1 MQGNSGSKLNK
12 NQVMSPELLISTRT
26 RSTPFSSRVETCGV
40 TAYTV
45 YNHMLL
51 PLIFRSLEKDYWHLC
66 EAVQVWDVSCQRQVE
81 ITGPDT
87 RRLVQLMTPR
97 DLSQA
102 ENGQCLYAPLCDES
116 GGMVNDPILIKHSNN
131 HWWLSIADTDV
142 LLWAKGLAT
151 GLGLNVNISE
161 PDIWPLAVQ
170 GPKAENLLTR
180 VFGEEIKKIGFFRSR
195 KLDYKGNDFLIARSG
210 WSKQGGFEIYV
221 NDAEFGRQLWDEL
234 FDKGEDLNVGPGCP
248 NLIERIESGFMS
260 FGGDMGYDTTPFE
273 CGLDHYVDLDAG
285 IESLSIK
292 ALRTRKPKTKLMG
305 LVIETK
311 VNLTDRQVF
320 IGNKVLGEITSNV
333 WSPRYSVHLAFAKC
347 DLELLGDQQDK
358 YIKTSSGEAAVQ
370 ITNLPFDFTTLG
382 LTKKA
387 DDISL

>member
-1 MQGNSGSKLNK
+1 MQGNSGSNLKK
-12 NQVMSPELLISTRT
+12 KQAMSPELLISTRT
-26 RSTPFSSRVETCGV
+26 RSTPFSSRVEACGV
-40 TAYTV
+40 KAYTV

-51 PLIFRSLEKDYWHLC
+51 PIVYRGLEKDYWHLC

-102 ENGQCLYAPLCDES
+102 ENGQCLYAPLCDET
-116 GGMVNDPILIKHSNN
+116 GGMINDPILIKHDNN

-151 GLGLNVNISE
+151 GLGLNVNVSE
-161 PDIWPLAVQ
+161 PEIWPLAVQ

-221 NDAEFGRQLWDEL
+221 NDAELGRQLWDEL
-234 FDKGEDLNVGPGCP
+234 FVKGEDLNVGPGCP
-248 NLIERIESGFMS
+248 NLIERIESGLMS

-273 CGLDHYVDLDAG
+273 CGLDHYVDLEAG
-285 IESLSIK
+285 IESLSIE

-305 LVIETK
+305 LVIEKK

-347 DLELLGDQQDK
+347 DLELLGDQQDQ

-382 LTKKA
+382 LT
-387 DDISL
+387 

>member
-1 MQGNSGSKLNK
+1 MQGNSGSNLKK

-26 RSTPFSSRVETCGV
+26 RSTPFSSRVEACGV

-51 PLIFRSLEKDYWHLC
+51 PIVYRSLEKDYWHLC

-151 GLGLNVNISE
+151 GFGLNVNISE

-221 NDAEFGRQLWDEL
+221 NDAELGRQLWDEL

-248 NLIERIESGFMS
+248 NLIERIESGLMS

-285 IESLSIK
+285 IESLSIE

-305 LVIETK
+305 LVIEKK

-382 LTKKA
+382 LT
-387 DDISL
+387 

>member
-1 MQGNSGSKLNK
+1 MQGNSGSNLKK
-12 NQVMSPELLISTRT
+12 KQAMSPELLISTRT
-26 RSTPFSSRVETCGV
+26 RSTPFSSRVEACGV
-40 TAYTV
+40 KAYTV

-51 PLIFRSLEKDYWHLC
+51 PIVYRGLEKDYWHLC

-102 ENGQCLYAPLCDES
+102 ENGQCLYAPLCDET
-116 GGMVNDPILIKHSNN
+116 GGMINDPILIKHTNN

-161 PDIWPLAVQ
+161 PGIWPLAVQ

-221 NDAEFGRQLWDEL
+221 NDAELGRQLWDEL

-248 NLIERIESGFMS
+248 NLIERIESGLMS

-273 CGLDHYVDLDAG
+273 CGLDHYVDLEAG
-285 IESLSIK
+285 IESLSIE

-305 LVIETK
+305 LVIEKK

-333 WSPRYSVHLAFAKC
+333 WSPRYSVHLAFARC

-382 LTKKA
+382 LA
-387 DDISL
+387 

>member
-1 MQGNSGSKLNK
+1 MLGNLGSKLKK

-51 PLIFRSLEKDYWHLC
+51 PSIFRSLEKDYWHLC

-102 ENGQCLYAPLCDES
+102 ENGQCLYAPLCDET
-116 GGMVNDPILIKHSNN
+116 GGMINDPILIKHANN

-151 GLGLNVNISE
+151 GFGLNVNISE
-161 PDIWPLAVQ
+161 PGIWPLAVQ

-195 KLDYKGNDFLIARSG
+195 IFDYKGNEFLIARSG

-221 NDAEFGRQLWDEL
+221 NDAELGRQLWDEL
-234 FDKGEDLNVGPGCP
+234 FEKGEDLNVGPGCP
-248 NLIERIESGFMS
+248 NLIERIESGLMS

-273 CGLDHYVDLDAG
+273 CGLDHYVDLEAG
-285 IESLSIK
+285 IESLSIE

-305 LVIETK
+305 LVIEKK

-347 DLELLGDQQDK
+347 DLELLVDQQDK

-382 LTKKA
+382 LT
-387 DDISL
+387 

>member
-1 MQGNSGSKLNK
+1 MP
-12 NQVMSPELLISTRT
+12 PELLISTRT

-51 PLIFRSLEKDYWHLC
+51 PSIFRSLEKDYWHLC

-102 ENGQCLYAPLCDES
+102 ENGQCLYAPLCDET
-116 GGMVNDPILIKHSNN
+116 GGMINDPILIKHANN

-151 GLGLNVNISE
+151 GFGLNVNISE
-161 PDIWPLAVQ
+161 PGIWPLAVQ

-180 VFGEEIKKIGFFRSR
+180 VFGEKIKKIGFFRSR
-195 KLDYKGNDFLIARSG
+195 KLDYKGNDFLVARSG

-221 NDAEFGRQLWDEL
+221 NDAELGRQLWDEL

-248 NLIERIESGFMS
+248 NLIERIESGLMS

-273 CGLDHYVDLDAG
+273 CGLGQYVDLDAG
-285 IESLSIK
+285 IESLSIE
-292 ALRTRKPKTKLMG
+292 ALRARKSKTKLMG
-305 LVIETK
+305 LVIEKK
-311 VNLTDRQVF
+311 VNLTDRKVF

-333 WSPRYSVHLAFAKC
+333 WSPRYSVHLAFVKC

-370 ITNLPFDFTTLG
+370 ITKLPFDFTTLG
-382 LTKKA
+382 LT
-387 DDISL
+387 

>member
-1 MQGNSGSKLNK
+1 
-12 NQVMSPELLISTRT
+12 MSPELLISTRT

-51 PLIFRSLEKDYWHLC
+51 PSIFRSLEKDYWHLC

-102 ENGQCLYAPLCDES
+102 ENGQCLYAPLCDET
-116 GGMVNDPILIKHSNN
+116 GGMINDPILIKHANN

-161 PDIWPLAVQ
+161 PGIWPLAVQ

-180 VFGEEIKKIGFFRSR
+180 VFGEEIRKIGFFRSR
-195 KLDYKGNDFLIARSG
+195 KFDYKGNEFLIARSG

-221 NDAEFGRQLWDEL
+221 NDAELGRQLWDEL

-248 NLIERIESGFMS
+248 NLIERIESGLMS

-273 CGLDHYVDLDAG
+273 CGLDHYVDLEAG
-285 IESLSIK
+285 IESLSIE

-305 LVIETK
+305 LVIEKK
-311 VNLTDRQVF
+311 VNLKDRQVF

-347 DLELLGDQQDK
+347 DLELLGNQQDK

-382 LTKKA
+382 LT
-387 DDISL
+387 